1 MNSLLEGLFEDHI
14 SECLEML
21 FVVRV
26 VLDRGVALVL
36 GFGFGRLLRLAQVE
50 DVFCLR
56 CSYVGQGSDL
66 VLLVL

>member
-1 MNSLLEGLFEDHI
+1 
-14 SECLEML
+14 ML